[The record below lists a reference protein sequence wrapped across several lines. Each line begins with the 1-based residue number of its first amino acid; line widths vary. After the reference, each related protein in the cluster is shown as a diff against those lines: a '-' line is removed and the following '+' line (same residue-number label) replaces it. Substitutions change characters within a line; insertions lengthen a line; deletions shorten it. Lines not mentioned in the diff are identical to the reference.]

1 MSTIWKRARSYR
13 LLSWGLVASIAG
25 LLAACGQR
33 SVVGHQIQFGE
44 GGGSEGYRTSGWSH
58 TEERF
63 TWTEGKSAKL
73 SLPIGG
79 ENGPFNLKMTLAA
92 FTHAPDL
99 PSQPV
104 EVFVNGQK
112 LTEWQGSS
120 NPAEYQLTIPAD
132 VVKGG
137 RTLEIE
143 FRTPKATSPRSVGL
157 NEDGRV
163 LGVCLLWLEL
173 TKSG

>member
-1 MSTIWKRARSYR
+1 MLKRAPAYR
-13 LLSWGLVASIAG
+13 MLSWGLAASIAA
-25 LLAACGQR
+25 LLAGCGQR
-33 SVVGHQIQFGE
+33 SIVGRQIQFGE
-44 GGGSEGYRTSGWSH
+44 GGDSEHYRTSGWSH

-63 TWTEGKSAKL
+63 TWTERNSAKL

-79 ENGPFNLKMTLAA
+79 ESGPFSLKINMAA

-112 LTEWQGSS
+112 LAEWQASS

-132 VVKGG
+132 IVKGG

-143 FRTPKATSPRSVGL
+143 FRTPKATSPKSVGL
-157 NEDGRV
+157 NEDPRV
-163 LGVCLLWLEL
+163 LGVCLQWLEL